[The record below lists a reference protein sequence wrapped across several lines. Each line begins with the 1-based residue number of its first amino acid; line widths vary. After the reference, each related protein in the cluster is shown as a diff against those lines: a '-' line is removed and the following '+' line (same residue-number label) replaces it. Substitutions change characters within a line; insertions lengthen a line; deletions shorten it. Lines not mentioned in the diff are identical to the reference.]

1 MSGLPSGWAEA
12 TGDDLFLAV
21 RGVTYSKDDASS
33 TFAAGQVAILRANN
47 VEGNTIV
54 CDDLVYVPARYVSA
68 DQYLMSGDLLIV
80 TSSGSRKVVGKA
92 AAADNTHTKFA
103 FGAFCAVARPWRK
116 ELGPWLSAFT
126 RSQKYREYV
135 ESVALGISINNLRGS
150 DLRAMEIALPPL
162 PEQRRIVAKID
173 SLTAK
178 SRRARDH
185 LDHIPRL
192 VEKYKQAVL
201 AAAFRGDLT
210 REWRREQQ
218 GLKAVPP
225 RNEGQIKKKYHDSG
239 NFIPPYILPTNWSW
253 LRLPQLGDMDR
264 GKSRHRPRNDKRLF
278 GGPYPFIQTG
288 EVRSADRF
296 VTTYSS
302 TYSEFGLEQSRL
314 WPARTVCITI
324 AANIAE
330 TAILGID
337 ACFPDSVVG
346 FLADADRADAGYIEF
361 FVRTARQE
369 IQAFAP
375 ATAQKNIN
383 LDTLS
388 AIRIP
393 VAPLIEQR
401 EIVRRVD
408 GALTWIDRLA
418 AEAASARGLVDRL
431 DQAVLAKAFRGELVP
446 QDPADEPASVL
457 LDRIR
462 AERAAAPKPKRGRR
476 ALVFPSSKAPE
487 G

>member
-1 MSGLPSGWAEA
+1 MSGLPAGWLLA
-12 TGDDLFLAV
+12 TIE
-21 RGVTYSKDDASS
+21 GVTSPIESIDPY
-33 TFAAGQVAILRANN
+33 
-47 VEGNTIV
+47 NT
-54 CDDLVYVPARYVSA
+54 PQRQFRYVDIGSIDNKTQSIREA
-68 DQYLMSGDLLIV
+68 KAFLGCDAPSRARRVIRTSDTLFSTVRTYLKNVALVPPSLDGEL
-80 TSSGSRKVVGKA
+80 TSTGIAVLRPNEAVDPRYLYRWACSNSFIEPLSEAQDGTMYPAVSDRDVA
-92 AAADNTHTKFA
+92 AA
-103 FGAFCAVARPWRK
+103 PI
-116 ELGPWLSAFT
+116 P
-126 RSQKYREYV
+126 
-135 ESVALGISINNLRGS
+135 
-150 DLRAMEIALPPL
+150 LPPL

-218 GLKAVPP
+218 GLEAVSP
-225 RNEGQIKKKYHDSG
+225 RNEGKIKKKYHDSG
-239 NFIPPYILPTNWSW
+239 NFLPPYILPTNWSW

-314 WPARTVCITI
+314 WPAGTVCITI

-330 TAILGID
+330 TAILGMD

-346 FLADADRADAGYIEF
+346 FLADGDRIDAAYTEF

-375 ATAQKNIN
+375 STAQKNIN

-393 VAPLIEQR
+393 VAPLIEQG

-418 AEAASARGLVDRL
+418 AEASSARALVDRL

-446 QDPADEPASVL
+446 QDPADGPASML

-462 AERAAAPKPKRGRR
+462 EERAAAPKPKRGRR
-476 ALVFPSSKAPE
+476 PRAAA
-487 G
+487 